1 MDTFPADIQ
10 FKFDW
15 RVYQQRALDALEE
28 HLGDDHLHIVAPP
41 GSGKTV
47 LGLEVAIRL
56 DKPTLILAPTLAI
69 RDQWIHL
76 FCEQFLQVDYTP
88 EWVSRDVRRPAFLT
102 ASTYQGL
109 HAAYSNTA
117 IEQEQSEEE
126 GEQELDEAD
135 ISPTAPD
142 LIQVLKSQA
151 IGTIVVD
158 EAHHLKNAWWKSLT
172 AVKQALNPT
181 IVGLTATP
189 PYDVTYAEWRRYIE
203 LNGPVD
209 AEISVPELVA
219 ENNLCPH
226 QDYVILSGPNPSEYK
241 KIVDIRT
248 RVQHVYDDL
257 LSDKTIIDS
266 ITEHPAL
273 ATPADHLEW
282 IYTHLECYSASLI
295 FLNAAAVEIDE
306 QHLEVVG
313 DKTLT
318 LPEFNL
324 DWAEVLLRFYLFNDD
339 FDHFQRNPEYRE
351 KIFNR
356 LNYAGLLSGKQVQ
369 LRHVKRIRKLLTSS
383 IGKLESIERIIRFE
397 QHTLKETLRLVVLTD
412 YIRKEFLLNAP
423 ENTLEL
429 NKIGVMPIFEKIRR
443 AGDLGCKTGVL
454 TGSIVI
460 IPASSAEMLEQLALQ
475 YQLTGISTAPLPFDE
490 DFILVNAPSEEKHAI
505 VKVVTAIFEQG
516 GIEVLIGTKALL
528 GEGWDAPCINSLI
541 LASVVGSYVSS
552 NQMRGRAIRV
562 EAGNPEKT
570 SAIWHLAS
578 VDLSTYDGGEDIQLL
593 KRRFKSFVGV
603 SMSGDTYIENG
614 FSRLQ
619 MSDIFLEPADI
630 EKINTQMLNHAS
642 HRDVLKQRWEDAL
655 VHGVSMVDELN
666 IPFREEKS
674 YRKVKQLY
682 FNRTIAYT
690 AATLVSGLIAFGGDA
705 LYYVLRSVD
714 TIRSIE
720 DMYRI
725 LFEIGIVGAV
735 LFGGITYKTLRMY
748 IKYRDISK
756 DIHQIAESL
765 LLSLIKSEYIK
776 TDYSEL
782 EVVSRVDNAG
792 GVHCH
797 LKGGT
802 VFEKSVFIE
811 SLQEILGTVDNPR
824 YLILRKSRLLKL
836 ISQVDFHAVPERLGQ
851 KKEYAAHFR
860 DQWLHRVG
868 ACKLVYARTM
878 EGRKLLL
885 KSRLSS
891 LAAEFEEKTERIRIW
906 R

>member
-1 MDTFPADIQ
+1 LDTFPADIT

-15 RVYQQRALDALEE
+15 RVYQRRALKALEE
-28 HLGDDHLHIVAPP
+28 HLGDNHLHIVAPP

-76 FCEQFLQVDYTP
+76 FCEQFLQIDHTP
-88 EWVSRDVRRPAFLT
+88 EWVSRDIRRPAFLT
-102 ASTYQGL
+102 VSTYQGL
-109 HAAYSNTA
+109 HAAYINTA
-117 IEQEQSEEE
+117 IEQEQPEEE
-126 GEQELDEAD
+126 EEELND
-135 ISPTAPD
+135 IEKPHTGPD
-142 LIQVLKSQA
+142 LIQRLKSQA

-172 AVKQALNPT
+172 AVKQALDPT

-189 PYDVTYAEWRRYIE
+189 PYDVSYAEWRRYIE

-241 KIVDIRT
+241 RIVDIRT
-248 RVQHVYDDL
+248 RVQKVYDNL
-257 LSDKTIIDS
+257 LNDNTIIDS
-266 ITEHPAL
+266 IVAHPAL
-273 ATPADHLEW
+273 AAPTDHLEW

-295 FLNAAAVEIDE
+295 FLNAVDVEIDKK
-306 QHLEVVG
+306 HLEVIG
-313 DKTLT
+313 DKKLV
-318 LPEFNL
+318 LPEFDL
-324 DWAEVLLRFYLFNDD
+324 DWAEVLLRFYLFDDD
-339 FDHFQRNPEYRE
+339 FNHFQQNSEYRKE
-351 KIFNR
+351 VFNR
-356 LNYAGLLSGKQVQ
+356 LNYAGLLNGKQVQ
-369 LRHVKRIRKLLTSS
+369 LRHIQRIRKLLTNSL
-383 IGKLESIERIIRFE
+383 GKLESIERIIRFE
-397 QHTLKETLRLVVLTD
+397 QSILKEKLRLVVLTD
-412 YIRKEFLLNAP
+412 YIRKEFLVNSS
-423 ENTLEL
+423 ENNLEL
-429 NKIGVMPIFEKIRR
+429 NKLGVMPIFERIRR
-443 AGDLGCKTGVL
+443 AGNIGRKISIL

-460 IPASSAEMLEQLALQ
+460 VPASSADMLEQLSIQ
-475 YQLTGISTAPLPFDE
+475 SHLTGITTTPLSYDR
-490 DFILVNAPSEEKHAI
+490 DFILVKAPSEEKHAI
-505 VKVVTAIFEQG
+505 VKVVTAMFEQG

-562 EAGNPEKT
+562 QAGNQEKT

-578 VDLSTYDGGEDIQLL
+578 VDLSTYDGGDEIQLL

-603 SMSGDTYIENG
+603 SMDGDTRIENG
-614 FSRLQ
+614 FDRLQ
-619 MSDIFLEPADI
+619 MTDIFLEPADI
-630 EKINTQMLNHAS
+630 EKINTQMLDHAIN
-642 HRDVLKQRWEDAL
+642 RDMLKQRWQDAL
-655 VHGVSMVDELN
+655 AHGVSMVEEIT
-666 IPFREEKS
+666 IPFPQEKNYRE
-674 YRKVKQLY
+674 VKQLY

-690 AATLVSGLIAFGGDA
+690 AATLVSGLLAFGGDA
-705 LYYVLRSVD
+705 LYYILRSID
-714 TIRSIE
+714 TIRSLE
-720 DMYRI
+720 DVYRI
-725 LFEIGIVGAV
+725 LFEIGILGVI

-748 IKYRDISK
+748 LKYRDISD

-765 LLSLIKSEYIK
+765 LQSLIKSGYIK
-776 TDYSEL
+776 TDFSEL
-782 EVVSRVDNAG
+782 EVVSRADKAG

-797 LKGGT
+797 LEGGT

-811 SLQEILGTVDNPR
+811 SLQEILGPVDNPR
-824 YLILRKSRLLKL
+824 YIILRKNRLLKF
-836 ISQVDFHAVPERLGQ
+836 IDQVDYHAVPERLGQ
-851 KKEYAAHFR
+851 KKQFAVHFK
-860 DQWLHRVG
+860 DQWLRKVG
-868 ACKLVYARTM
+868 ACKLVYTRTM

-891 LAAEFEEKTERIRIW
+891 LSAEFEEKTDRIQIW